1 MQTQAEDFLDAL
13 VDQMVQDFSPEGA
26 LVQRKSGTII
36 FQGAEVYYHRAKRDL
51 LVLIIDNTRFE
62 LPIF

>member
-26 LVQRKSGTII
+26 LVQRKSGETC
-36 FQGAEVYYHRAKRDL
+36 FRGVWVYYKRQRDL
-51 LVLIIDNTRFE
+51 LVLIVNEERFE
-62 LPIF
+62 LPLF